1 MSPTEKVNE
10 LLKKLESEKFY
21 GQLTL
26 QYRAGAIELV
36 RKEQTIKFEGNN
48 PNDRNSR

>member
-1 MSPTEKVNE
+1 MSATEKVNE
-10 LLKKLESEKFY
+10 LMKTLETERFY

-48 PNDRNSR
+48 PNVRNR